1 MKKYLFLFSFFL
13 NISLI
18 SAQAYHINVKL
29 KDGTKV
35 TYEIKNINKIDFNN
49 VTSLK
54 DMQKLQNIVKSFKL
68 MQNYPNPFNPSTTIQ
83 YEIPEK
89 SNVEVTIYDLTGRVV
104 NKLVNQFQQAGLHSV
119 IWNGNNQFGIR
130 AASGFYI
137 YSVKY
142 KNNISSKKMILLK

>member
-1 MKKYLFLFSFFL
+1 MKKYLFLFSFILSSSF
-13 NISLI
+13 IY
-18 SAQAYHINVKL
+18 AQAYTLNINL

-35 TYEIKNINKIDFNN
+35 TYEIKNINKIDFDN

-54 DMQKLQNIVKSFKL
+54 DLHKFQNVVSAFKL

-119 IWNGNNQFGIR
+119 IWNGKNQLGTR

>member
-1 MKKYLFLFSFFL
+1 MKKNLFLFSFFL
-13 NISLI
+13 IFSLI
-18 SAQAYHINVKL
+18 SAQTYHLNVNL

-35 TYEIKNINKIDFNN
+35 TYEIKNISKIDFDN
-49 VTSLK
+49 VTSVK
-54 DMQKLQNIVKSFKL
+54 DLQQIQNVVKSFKL

-83 YEIPEK
+83 YEIPDK

-104 NKLVNQFQQAGLHSV
+104 NRLVNQYQQAGLHSV
-119 IWNGNNQFGIR
+119 VWNGKNQFGIR
-130 AASGFYI
+130 VASGFYI